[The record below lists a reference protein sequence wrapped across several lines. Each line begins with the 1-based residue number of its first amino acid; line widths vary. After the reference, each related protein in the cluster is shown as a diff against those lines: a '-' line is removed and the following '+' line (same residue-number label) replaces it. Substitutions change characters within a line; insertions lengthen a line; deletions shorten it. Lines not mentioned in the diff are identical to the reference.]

1 MTRRKSH
8 SPHLERQGFACAH
21 GTACA
26 RRASVLLTR
35 KDVIAHAEKLASE
48 DSATESE
55 GRRPG
60 QVPRAINGYYDPPND
75 VFWTGRR
82 RDFARGQLHLFR
94 IQRGATFVKLP
105 ERDSLGRAR

>member
-1 MTRRKSH
+1 VCTWDSLRTTCERFAYAQRRDR
-8 SPHLERQGFACAH
+8 PGGETGQP
-21 GTACA
+21 
-26 RRASVLLTR
+26 
-35 KDVIAHAEKLASE
+35 SE
-48 DSATESE
+48 DSALCTESE

-105 ERDSLGRAR
+105 ERDALGRAR